1 MTFFKIKLVNI
12 NPNDIASKANIPAF
26 LVFLN
31 ISKITAITIKTI
43 PLFPA
48 TVIPLN
54 TGVKKDPALFKR
66 LLAEFAKIH
75 QTDLSIPSQIF
86 SFAEI

>member
-31 ISKITAITIKTI
+31 ISKITAITIKII

-48 TVIPLN
+48 IVIPLN
-54 TGVKKDPALFKR
+54 TGVKKFRFLAQSNEQKLF
-66 LLAEFAKIH
+66 LV
-75 QTDLSIPSQIF
+75 
-86 SFAEI
+86 

>member
-48 TVIPLN
+48 IVIPLN
-54 TGVKKDPALFKR
+54 TGVKKFHFLTQSNEQKLF
-66 LLAEFAKIH
+66 LV
-75 QTDLSIPSQIF
+75 
-86 SFAEI
+86 

>member
-12 NPNDIASKANIPAF
+12 NPNDITNKANIPAF

-43 PLFPA
+43 PIFPA
-48 TVIPLN
+48 IVIPLN
-54 TGVKKDPALFKR
+54 TGVKKFRFLAQSNEQKLF
-66 LLAEFAKIH
+66 LV
-75 QTDLSIPSQIF
+75 
-86 SFAEI
+86 

>member
-12 NPNDIASKANIPAF
+12 NPNDITNKANIPAF

-43 PLFPA
+43 P
-48 TVIPLN
+48 
-54 TGVKKDPALFKR
+54 
-66 LLAEFAKIH
+66 
-75 QTDLSIPSQIF
+75 
-86 SFAEI
+86 

>member
-1 MTFFKIKLVNI
+1 MTFFKIKLVKI

-31 ISKITAITIKTI
+31 ISKITAITIKII

-48 TVIPLN
+48 IVIPLN
-54 TGVKKDPALFKR
+54 TGVKKDPALLKR
-66 LLAEFAKIH
+66 LLAEFAKN
-75 QTDLSIPSQIF
+75 TSK
-86 SFAEI
+86 

>member
-43 PLFPA
+43 PLFP
-48 TVIPLN
+48 TIVIPLN
-54 TGVKKDPALFKR
+54 TGVKKFRFLAQSNEQKLF
-66 LLAEFAKIH
+66 LV
-75 QTDLSIPSQIF
+75 
-86 SFAEI
+86 

>member
-48 TVIPLN
+48 IVIPLN
-54 TGVKKDPALFKR
+54 TGVKKSRFLAQSNEQKLF
-66 LLAEFAKIH
+66 LV
-75 QTDLSIPSQIF
+75 
-86 SFAEI
+86 